1 MERLL
6 LIIPLAL
13 MIGWSYSQ
21 APGDF
26 DDFCFTTLGSL
37 HPTYFA
43 NMRPIMD
50 SRDYR
55 NLLEPGPPNLGV
67 WQQVDVDM
75 IGTGMASTSVSHLFT
90 KFRCSFLIGN
100 ALVCE
105 LLIRS

>member
-21 APGDF
+21 APGDG
-26 DDFCFTTLGSL
+26 DDFCFTTLGDL

-55 NLLEPGPPNLGV
+55 HLLEQGTNPV

-75 IGTGMASTSVSHLFT
+75 NNGGMAPTSVSY
-90 KFRCSFLIGN
+90 
-100 ALVCE
+100 
-105 LLIRS
+105 LLTICYYM

>member
-21 APGDF
+21 APGDG
-26 DDFCFTTLGSL
+26 DEFCFTTLGSL

-55 NLLEPGPPNLGV
+55 NLLEPGPNPV

-75 IGTGMASTSVSHLFT
+75 IDADGVDPTSVSY
-90 KFRCSFLIGN
+90 
-100 ALVCE
+100 
-105 LLIRS
+105 LLTICY

>member
-6 LIIPLAL
+6 LIIPFAL

-21 APGDF
+21 APGDG

-37 HPTYFA
+37 HPTYLA

-55 NLLEPGPPNLGV
+55 NLLEQGTNPV

-75 IGTGMASTSVSHLFT
+75 TGGMVSTSVSY
-90 KFRCSFLIGN
+90 
-100 ALVCE
+100 
-105 LLIRS
+105 LLTICY

>member
-13 MIGWSYSQ
+13 VIGWSYSQ
-21 APGDF
+21 APGDG

-50 SRDYR
+50 SRDYI
-55 NLLEPGPPNLGV
+55 NLLEPGSNPV

-75 IGTGMASTSVSHLFT
+75 IGTGGPIFTSVSHLFT
-90 KFRCSFLIGN
+90 KFRCSFLIGKY
-100 ALVCE
+100 LSV
-105 LLIRS
+105 

>member
-6 LIIPLAL
+6 LIIPFAL

-21 APGDF
+21 APGDG

-55 NLLEPGPPNLGV
+55 NLLEQGTNPGV

-75 IGTGMASTSVSHLFT
+75 IDTGGYPGTIVSYLLT
-90 KFRCSFLIGN
+90 ICLSRCSFLTCIGKC
-100 ALVCE
+100 LSV
-105 LLIRS
+105 